1 MNWWFSAR
9 GTNKERVIGFILST
23 FLVLIC
29 ITVWMGKSALQASEN
44 IAYTVEVSFP
54 NDAQA
59 LHAENVATSVALRD
73 PEVAAAFAKAKE
85 TGDPEDLARAE
96 ALLAEKVGVII
107 QEIAD
112 MRRSDR
118 GWGEIAQEFGVH
130 PGVLGL
136 GHSRKKARDDLQ
148 ARMKDHSG
156 NPGKGLGLL
165 HMRGLGSGH
174 SVGCGHGH
182 GRGHGGG
189 RGGGRGGRN
198 K

>member
-1 MNWWFSAR
+1 MDWWFSVR
-9 GTNKERVIGFILST
+9 GTGKGRVIGFVLST
-23 FLVLIC
+23 FLVVIC
-29 ITVWMGKSALQASEN
+29 ITVWMGKSSLQASED

-59 LHAENVATSVALRD
+59 QHAENVATSAALRD

-85 TGDPEDLARAE
+85 TGYSDDLAKAE
-96 ALLAEKVGVII
+96 ALLAEKVEIFI

-118 GWGEIAQEFGVH
+118 GWGEIAREFGVH

-136 GHSRKKARDDLQ
+136 GHSKTEARDGLQ
-148 ARMKDHSG
+148 AHVKGHGG
-156 NPGKGLGLL
+156 NPGKGLGLG
-165 HMRGLGSGH
+165 HIHGLGPGH
-174 SVGCGHGH
+174 SVGG

-189 RGGGRGGRN
+189 HGSRN